1 MALLFLLRSEH
12 HDHLAAF
19 DLRWEGFDYCQF
31 NQIVFHAVKHFHTDL
46 LVGSGLAVTL
56 DASARRS
63 SGAPLLRWVA
73 EGTAGLVLVNAGL
86 ALYGEAMK
94 RRGLHDA
101 ATRTPRP

>member
-1 MALLFLLRSEH
+1 MAPTPEDDLSVWKR
-12 HDHLAAF
+12 LAP
-19 DLRWEGFDYCQF
+19 GGM
-31 NQIVFHAVKHFHTDL
+31 L
-46 LVGSGLAVTL
+46 LVGSGLAVAL
-56 DASARRS
+56 DASARRA

-101 ATRTPRP
+101 ATRP